1 MEDIFVVITTE
12 TKTRNYLYAYIV
24 HETTK
29 KKVIEDLSK
38 MIEKKGNYFNF
49 CSLTVPRK
57 RLVSC
62 EVMNKDE
69 YDNWKKM
76 NL

>member
-12 TKTRNYLYAYIV
+12 TKTTNYRYTYVV

-29 KKVIEDLSK
+29 KKVIEDLAK
-38 MIEKKGNYFNF
+38 AVDKKDGYFNF
-49 CSLTVPRK
+49 CSLMVLIK

-69 YDNWKKM
+69 YDNWIKI
-76 NL
+76 NG

>member
-12 TKTRNYLYAYIV
+12 TKTTNYRDAYV
-24 HETTK
+24 VYKTTK
-29 KKVIEDLSK
+29 KKVIEDLAK
-38 MIEKKGNYFNF
+38 AVDKKSNYFNF
-49 CSLTVPRK
+49 CSLIVPRK

-69 YDNWKKM
+69 YDNWRKI
-76 NL
+76 NG